1 MEINKPNIEAHLN
14 GTIEELRRSYES
26 KGIKASGRWGESLE
40 SYIEES
46 EGSVKVGI
54 KALDYIQYSEY
65 GRGPN
70 KAPSV
75 DAAKKLYPIIL
86 EWASVKGISV
96 TNLKTFAF
104 RTALKIVYD
113 GIKVP
118 NKYNVGGVVGDVLT
132 EDWARGVVEVV
143 GSGYLESFN
152 SEILR
157 NIKRS
162 WQ

>member
-1 MEINKPNIEAHLN
+1 M
-14 GTIEELRRSYES
+14 
-26 KGIKASGRWGESLE
+26 
-40 SYIEES
+40 
-46 EGSVKVGI
+46 
-54 KALDYIQYSEY
+54 
-65 GRGPN
+65 
-70 KAPSV
+70 
-75 DAAKKLYPIIL
+75 DAAKQLAPIIL
-86 EWASVKGISV
+86 EWARVKGISV
-96 TNLKTFAF
+96 TNRKVFAF

-118 NKYNVGGVVGDVLT
+118 NKHNVGGVVGDVLT